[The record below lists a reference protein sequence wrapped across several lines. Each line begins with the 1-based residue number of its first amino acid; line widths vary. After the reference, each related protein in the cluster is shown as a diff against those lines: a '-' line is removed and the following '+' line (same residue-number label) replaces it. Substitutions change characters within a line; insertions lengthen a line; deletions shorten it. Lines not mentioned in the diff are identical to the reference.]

1 MLSARFLLRGI
12 LCAGVLLPAVVGSGQ
27 AASSPKL
34 PEAAVKMLNKQV
46 GWDTG
51 GVSPKNPSGLRF
63 RFVKID
69 EDRLALPGTKGRSV
83 RYRMF
88 VSGLAEGPKYTLGI
102 WKIGSEL
109 QMLSDEVYVN
119 SKGLLMVHKPRP
131 DQENA
136 SSVGRKDELDLS
148 LQAARGEPVRFV
160 LGSADG
166 NLVIPGTV
174 VPFPIEAD
182 TGRCRLELRLGLPDA
197 QAVLVYA
204 DGLPPNSAVPLNSDS
219 SGEAM
224 PTSLQVDAKGHAS
237 TVDLPFI
244 DGAVQGVLKVSIQI
258 PSCNVSVQV
267 PWGTGTYHVE

>member
-27 AASSPKL
+27 TASSPKL

-46 GWDTG
+46 GWDTAEAN
-51 GVSPKNPSGLRF
+51 PKNPSGLRF

-69 EDRLALPGTKGRSV
+69 EDRFALPEAKGHSV

-109 QMLSDEVYVN
+109 AMLSDEVYVN

-131 DQENA
+131 EQENSNA
-136 SSVGRKDELDLS
+136 VGRKDEMDLS
-148 LQAARGEPVRFV
+148 LQAAKGEPVRFV

-166 NLVIPGTV
+166 KLVVPGTV
-174 VPFPIEAD
+174 VPFPIESD
-182 TGRCRLELRLGLPDA
+182 TGRCRLEARLGLPDA
-197 QAVLVYA
+197 QAVLIYA

-219 SGEAM
+219 EGEAM
-224 PTSLQVDAKGHAS
+224 PTSLQVNGKGHAS

-244 DGAVQGVLKVSIQI
+244 DGVVQGVLKVAIRI
-258 PSCNVSVQV
+258 PSCNLSVEIQ
-267 PWGTGTYHVE
+267 WGTGTYHVQ

>member
-12 LCAGVLLPAVVGSGQ
+12 VCAGVMLPAVVGSGQ
-27 AASSPKL
+27 ATSSPKL

-46 GWDTG
+46 GWDTAG
-51 GVSPKNPSGLRF
+51 ANPKNPAGLRL

-69 EDRLALPGTKGRSV
+69 EDRLSLPGTKGRSV
-83 RYRMF
+83 RYRVF
-88 VSGLAEGPKYTLGI
+88 VSGLADGAKYTMGI

-109 QMLSDEVYVN
+109 AMLSDEVYAN
-119 SKGLLMVHKPRP
+119 KKGLLMVHKPKP
-131 DQENA
+131 EQENA
-136 SSVGRKDELDLS
+136 NAVGRKDELDLS
-148 LQAARGEPVRFV
+148 LQAAKGEPVRFV
-160 LGSADG
+160 LATPDG
-166 NLVIPGTV
+166 KLVVPGTV

-244 DGAVQGVLKVSIQI
+244 DGAVQGVLKVGIQI
-258 PSCNVSVQV
+258 PSCNVSVHV
-267 PWGTGTYHVE
+267 PWGQGTYHVE